1 MSHSSNASIHFL
13 SLHLAVYVEKAAH
26 LLNNGKCERE
36 MLFFSERYELAL
48 LKIEVESTIEVKPP
62 HDGSRPR
69 YNEKVSILSR
79 DKNLSLRLRHGTIKW
94 DEQGFFF
101 FVKCKYCP
109 VIIISVCSFHVFW
122 FHYLL
127 TMWCF
132 LGAVWPRWAG
142 A

>member
-1 MSHSSNASIHFL
+1 
-13 SLHLAVYVEKAAH
+13 VEKAVH
-26 LLNNGKCERE
+26 LPNMGKYEGNL
-36 MLFFSERYELAL
+36 LFLSERYQFAL
-48 LKIEVESTIEVKPP
+48 IEVESTIEVKPP